1 MNNVEQIR
9 DILAKHDFKQL
20 ESVLHEYHPVDI
32 AEFYEELSP
41 EESLNLFKVLDF
53 NVAVQVLEEI
63 DTDKK
68 LI

>member
-20 ESVLHEYHPVDI
+20 ESVYEYHPVDI

-41 EESLNLFKVLDF
+41 EESLNLFKVL
-53 NVAVQVLEEI
+53 VLM
-63 DTDKK
+63 
-68 LI
+68 LQFRF